1 MRVSEFWARMD
12 DEFGAAYA
20 QSLARSH
27 VMAALGDRTAVE
39 ALAAAVPPREVWLA
53 LCAAM
58 DVPEERR
65 HGRQDPRR
73 P

>member
-1 MRVSEFWARMD
+1 MD

-39 ALAAAVPPREVWLA
+39 ALAGAVPPREVWLA
-53 LCAAM
+53 LCSAM
-58 DVPEERR
+58 DVPEARR